1 MPFLPLPDDDETLIL
16 REELPK
22 YGFPQPST
30 FARWA
35 SRPSE
40 APCPLPYTKC
50 GRRVAYTVEVLRR
63 LRDAMTFRHSAER
76 SVKAEEAAQSRS
88 DSEGR
93 SRPGAV
99 TTMTRPNSRRRKSH
113 AVATQNGD
121 EAA

>member
-1 MPFLPLPDDDETLIL
+1 MPFLPLPDDDEALIL

-30 FARWA
+30 FARWV

-50 GRRVAYTVEVLRR
+50 GRKVAYTVKVLRR

-76 SVKAEEAAQSRS
+76 SVKAEEAARSRS
-88 DSEGR
+88 QSAGR
-93 SRPGAV
+93 DRPTV
-99 TTMTRPNSRRRKSH
+99 TTMAKPNSRRRKNH
-113 AVATQNGD
+113 AVAN
-121 EAA
+121 